1 MPVEFLFE
9 DLPNL
14 IEYEIGKIRRMI
26 PFGKLSVLYFHTKEE
41 SEKEKI
47 YNILKYILRESDAI
61 ITKDNNFFLV
71 LPLTDKE
78 GAEFIYEGIKGFF
91 EKEFPK
97 VIACYPGDGDNAQ
110 DLLNKIMSNAKS
122 EYDYLESLFMHSRF

>member
-14 IEYEIGKIRRMI
+14 VEYEIGKIRRMV
-26 PFGKLSVLYFHTKEE
+26 PFGKLSVLYFHTKNETDRDR
-41 SEKEKI
+41 I
-47 YNILKYILRESDAI
+47 HNLLKNVLRESDAI
-61 ITKDNNFFLV
+61 IIKDNNFFLV

-78 GAEFIYEGIKGFF
+78 GAEFVYEGIKGFF

-97 VIACYPGDGDNAQ
+97 VIACYPGDADNAR
-110 DLLNKIMSNAKS
+110 DLLNKILSNAKS
-122 EYDYLESLFMHSRF
+122 EYDYLESFFMQDRF